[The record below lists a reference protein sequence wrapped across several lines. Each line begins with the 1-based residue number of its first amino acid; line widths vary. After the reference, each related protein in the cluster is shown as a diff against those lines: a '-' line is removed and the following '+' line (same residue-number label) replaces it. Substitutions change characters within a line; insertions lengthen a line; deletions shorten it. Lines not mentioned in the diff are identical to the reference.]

1 MKAFSLLERI
11 QLDRACRRNP
21 LFGRL
26 VEERIIW
33 RELIELELQE
43 VDEQIER
50 ISGATRRQPAT
61 PSRMK
66 GHHRGWRPALLE
78 PVNLGG
84 MATISN
90 PDFVIA
96 RLAVLHLESR
106 RSMCLQ
112 NS

>member
-1 MKAFSLLERI
+1 MPAPTGIPIALCLASMNRKTQICTLNLSGGETPPRVRAPNCPTRQRVVKAFSLLERI

-50 ISGATRRQPAT
+50 ICGATGGNPQRQA
-61 PSRMK
+61 
-66 GHHRGWRPALLE
+66 G
-78 PVNLGG
+78 
-84 MATISN
+84 
-90 PDFVIA
+90 
-96 RLAVLHLESR
+96 
-106 RSMCLQ
+106 
-112 NS
+112 